1 MGMADKNF
9 EMLVAYKDKILS
21 NFMEKY
27 FFVNKDLSQKSL
39 DTLFRIFDKTL
50 VDFIHEDRISL
61 KKDYTRL
68 AALGI
73 RSNVPYVVLIHE
85 LEYIKNR
92 VMGFLFDNG
101 ANDIAIDICKMYGD
115 FEKIIAKKYL
125 FDYIKKLSRK
135 NRFKIANLHALHER
149 EIVIFY
155 ENHLLWLEELI
166 IAIKHLDKRDCPEI
180 DSRICSFGRWLSGKG
195 KQIIA
200 NRSKYKHMLKQHEA
214 LHHIAYKIRSFLEE
228 KNFDYHIFMTYLE
241 KAELISLDIGTELA
255 MIDNSIM
262 ITKSKKDK
270 LTGALNRNLMERV
283 FKHQYEIAL
292 ATTKPFVVAMCDLD
306 DFKRV
311 NDTYGH
317 LAGDEILKG
326 FASIAF
332 SSLRASDIMIRFGG
346 EEFVF
351 LIPAVR
357 IEKGIEIFEKI
368 RKKFEAFVYR
378 SKDGDVRATVSI
390 GVAEVVPAEGEKESD
405 LRVEDIIRLADEKMY
420 LAKRSGKN
428 RVR

>member
-1 MGMADKNF
+1 MADKNF
-9 EMLVAYKDKILS
+9 EMLIAYKDKILS

-50 VDFIHEDRISL
+50 VDFIHEDRNSL

-68 AALGI
+68 AVLGI

-92 VMGFLFDNG
+92 VMGFLFDKG

-125 FDYIKKLSRK
+125 QDYIKRLSRK
-135 NRFKIANLHALHER
+135 NRLKIANLHDLHEK
-149 EIVIFY
+149 EIVHFY

-166 IAIKHLDKRDCPEI
+166 IAIKNLDKRSCPEI
-180 DSRICSFGRWLSGKG
+180 DSQNCSFGRWLTGNG
-195 KQIIA
+195 QQVIG
-200 NRSKYKHMLKQHEA
+200 NRSKYKHMIKQHDA
-214 LHHIAYKIRSFLEE
+214 LHYIAYKIRSFLQE

-241 KAELISLDIGTELA
+241 KAELISLDMGTELA

-270 LTGALNRNLMERV
+270 LTGALNRNLMEGV
-283 FKHQYEIAL
+283 FKHQYEIAM

-306 DFKRV
+306 DFKQI

-317 LAGDEILKG
+317 LVGDEILKG
-326 FASIAF
+326 FAAIAL

-351 LIPAVR
+351 IIPAVELR
-357 IEKGIEIFEKI
+357 KGIEIFEKI
-368 RKKFEAFVYR
+368 RKKFEAYAYR
-378 SKDGDVRATVSI
+378 CKDGDVRTTVSI
-390 GVAEVVPAEGEKESD
+390 GVTEVVPHDVEKESD
-405 LRVEDIIRLADEKMY
+405 LTVEDFIRLADEKMY
-420 LAKRSGKN
+420 IAKRNGKN